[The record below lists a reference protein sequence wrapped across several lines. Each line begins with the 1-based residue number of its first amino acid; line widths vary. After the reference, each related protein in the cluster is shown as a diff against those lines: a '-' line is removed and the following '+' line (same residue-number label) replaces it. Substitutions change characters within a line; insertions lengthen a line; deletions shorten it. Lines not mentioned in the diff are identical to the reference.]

1 MSGKVKSFPVFGF
14 IKMKG
19 NVDLCHEICI
29 LIYYI
34 SGLKLL
40 FLLKDVRPVIL
51 CILLFLENADLKE
64 K

>member
-1 MSGKVKSFPVFGF
+1 MSGKVKRFPVLGF

-19 NVDLCHEICI
+19 DVDLCHEVCV

-34 SGLKLL
+34 SDLNLL

-51 CILLFLENADLKE
+51 CILLF
-64 K
+64 